1 MDVARNQDFFGR
13 TKVLQTIESALCE
26 SVALIPTTSSEYSR
40 LKPFAIC
47 GPGGIGKS
55 EVAAE
60 FVYRVRAQDE
70 FDAIFWVRADDAANL
85 SEDFKK
91 IATKLGLFVDGS
103 PDMKNPVKVR
113 DRVLQWLAR
122 PIKSSQRSVSKD
134 TEEASW
140 LLVFD
145 DVNNSDIL
153 SDYYPHDSPGSVLIT
168 TRDPYVQHYIS
179 DDRKMVMPP
188 FEDAEATSFL
198 LRLTSR
204 EKKHSERK
212 SATEV
217 AQLLGGYPLAI
228 THMARLI
235 GRYDYS
241 FPEFRQRYEPDRARR
256 TLFSIYAGPAKTRP
270 GYHHTLATVWKL
282 DDLEE
287 SATLLDVISLL
298 DASGIPEFIVRG
310 NPVCQQWKGYPQ
322 DDSSFEDAR
331 LELLKSSLIT
341 RDRNTAVIKTHTI
354 VQDTVR
360 ASMDDKKFN
369 SLFRHVFRMLS
380 AVWPYE
386 DRFGFGHE
394 NSRWSGPT
402 GLEELFS
409 HILHLQKIFPRFDPT
424 TELTEESLELY
435 NLALDAAW

>member
-13 TKVLQTIESALCE
+13 TKVLQTLESALCV
-26 SVALIPTTSSEYSR
+26 SVALTPSSSSEYSR
-40 LKPFAIC
+40 LKTFAIC

-70 FDAIFWVRADDAANL
+70 FHAIFWVRADEPAHL
-85 SEDFKK
+85 SDDFKK

-122 PIKSSQRSVSKD
+122 PVKSSQRSVSKE

-145 DVNNSDIL
+145 DLNNSDII

-168 TRDPYVQHYIS
+168 SRDPYVQQYIP

-188 FEDAEATSFL
+188 FENTEATSFL

-204 EKKHSERK
+204 ERKHSERK
-212 SATEV
+212 SAAEV

-241 FPEFRQRYEPDRARR
+241 FPEFRQRYEPDQARR
-256 TLFSIYAGPAKTRP
+256 ALFSIYAGPAKTRP

-282 DDLEE
+282 DDLIE
-287 SATLLDVISLL
+287 SATLLDVLSLL
-298 DASGIPEFIVRG
+298 DDSGIPEFIIRG
-310 NPVCQQWKGYPQ
+310 NPACRQWKGYPQ
-322 DDSSFEDAR
+322 GDSSFEDAR

-354 VQDTVR
+354 VQDAVR
-360 ASMDDKKFN
+360 ANMDDEKFN
-369 SLFRHVFRMLS
+369 SLFRHVFMMLS

-394 NSRWSGPT
+394 NSRWTGPK
-402 GLEELFS
+402 GCEELFP
-409 HILHLQKIFPRFDPT
+409 HILRLQTFFPRFDPT
-424 TELTEESLELY
+424 TELTADSLEIY